1 MTEQA
6 HEILGSLTGRRAERA
21 RLEPLVGTIMSPM
34 HLGAENDLWR
44 VRFADG
50 EEAVLRVLR
59 ADMEADF
66 DADAMIAGARAA
78 AGAEAGPAVLAHDV
92 GHRALLLEYL
102 GGGWRTATMWDFY
115 DANTRRGILAAM
127 RRLHRASAVG
137 HGFDA
142 LARLKDAIA
151 RAEQA
156 GTPLPG
162 DCGWL
167 ADAAL
172 QIGEAVAARP
182 ATAVPCR
189 NDGASS
195 NVMLHEDGRVLLLDY
210 DQAGMNDP
218 AYDLGTLIAE
228 GSVFEDEAMAWLED
242 VELPDRRPLL
252 FRAQLYGAL
261 DDLLWA
267 VRAACHA
274 HVSQRIQVEFRKY
287 SEWRFMRARRLL
299 ADRRFEWMVRI
310 VREG

>member
-1 MTEQA
+1 MTDQA
-6 HEILGSLTGRRAERA
+6 HEILGSLTGRAEGA
-21 RLEPLVGTIMSPM
+21 SLEPLGATVMSPM
-34 HLGAENDLWR
+34 HLAVENDLWL

-50 EEAVLRVLR
+50 EAAVLRILR
-59 ADMEADF
+59 ADMAADF
-66 DADAMIAGARAA
+66 DAEAMIAGARAA
-78 AGAEAGPAVLAHDV
+78 AIAGAGPAVLAHDA
-92 GHRALLLEYL
+92 GHRALLLEHL
-102 GGGWRTATMWDFY
+102 GQGWRTATMSDLY
-115 DANTRRGILAAM
+115 DAGTRRGILTAM
-127 RRLHRASAVG
+127 QRLHRSDAVG

-142 LARLKDAIA
+142 LARLMDAID

-156 GTPLPG
+156 GSPLPD

-172 QIGEAVAARP
+172 QIGEAVAERP
-182 ATAVPCR
+182 AKAVPCR

-218 AYDLGTLIAE
+218 AYDLGVLMAE
-228 GSVFEDEAMAWLED
+228 GSVFEDEAMAWLAD
-242 VELPDRRPLL
+242 VEPQARRPLL

-267 VRAACHA
+267 VRTARHA
-274 HVSQRIQVEFRKY
+274 HVSERIQVEFRKY

-299 ADRRFEWMVRI
+299 ADRRFEWMLRI

>member
-1 MTEQA
+1 MTGQL
-6 HEILGSLTGRRAERA
+6 HEILVSLTGQRAEGVK
-21 RLEPLVGTIMSPM
+21 LEPLVGTVMSPM
-34 HLGAENDLWR
+34 HLAVENDLWR
-44 VRFADG
+44 VQFADG
-50 EEAVLRVLR
+50 EEAVLRILR
-59 ADMEADF
+59 ADMAVEF
-66 DADAMIAGARAA
+66 DAKAMIAGARAA
-78 AGAEAGPAVLAHDV
+78 AEAKTGPAVLAHDD

-102 GGGWRTATMWDFY
+102 GNGWRTANMWDFY
-115 DANTRRGILAAM
+115 DVNTRRSIMATM
-127 RRLHRASAVG
+127 RRLHRADAIG
-137 HGFDA
+137 HRFEP
-142 LARLKDAIA
+142 LTQLQDAIA

-156 GTPLPG
+156 DTPLPD

-182 ATAVPCR
+182 ATSVLCR

-195 NVMLHEDGRVLLLDY
+195 NIMLHEDGRVMLLDY

-228 GSVFEDEAMAWLED
+228 GSVFEDEALAWLED
-242 VELPDRRPLL
+242 VEPQARRPLL

-267 VRAACHA
+267 VRTARQA
-274 HVSQRIQVEFRKY
+274 HISQRIQVEFRKY
-287 SEWRFMRARRLL
+287 SEWRFMRARSLL

-310 VREG
+310 VREC